1 LKFVSETV
9 NSFLQIKCSPHLAL
23 DAAGNVTK
31 INRGFML
38 HCPRWPVRQAFS
50 WCKIVDSF
58 TDKPHQQKYRWS
70 KVCRISRILNF
81 SHIIKIEF
89 SPFLCPNKAYISLL
103 AINGIVTLRII
114 MKLISLSVS
123 VQYVHLLVSL
133 IIMWSL
139 TKAGAGNTKGGSI
152 TVPIDLLFD
161 WFGLDS
167 GLQIKTK
174 IISCHTADSKPVK

>member
-1 LKFVSETV
+1 
-9 NSFLQIKCSPHLAL
+9 
-23 DAAGNVTK
+23 
-31 INRGFML
+31 
-38 HCPRWPVRQAFS
+38 
-50 WCKIVDSF
+50 
-58 TDKPHQQKYRWS
+58 
-70 KVCRISRILNF
+70 
-81 SHIIKIEF
+81 
-89 SPFLCPNKAYISLL
+89 
-103 AINGIVTLRII
+103 

-139 TKAGAGNTKGGSI
+139 TKDGAGNTKGGSI

-174 IISCHTADSKPVK
+174 IISCHTADSKPVKQEVNTTVILPPLVLPGWSHPLPTVQPRSNYNVKNIRCKQHNLILPDLTLESH